1 MARVMSPD
9 DPRLSDSG
17 THPTG
22 TVAQWVTCSRGSV
35 LAKAG
40 VVCLGL
46 SGNVPGYR
54 ISRPLSLD
62 HIVIITTSGAGWM
75 DVGDERRVLGPGSIA
90 LLPAGAQ
97 HAYGVDRGTW
107 DIAWLNF
114 DGHRRL
120 PGMPTTAVVRPPRSS
135 LADAISG
142 LAQEHCGL
150 RTSEALS
157 HWSALVLLMLRRE
170 LSADARVAPDALTNL
185 WSTVAERLHEAW
197 SLHRLAKTTGCS
209 VDALD
214 GLCRRHLGLAPGR
227 HLALLRLRR
236 AQELLIATRF
246 TVVQIAPMVGYSD
259 PFSFSRAFSRWAG
272 CSPIRFRQ
280 RFGG

>member
-1 MARVMSPD
+1 MMSPD
-9 DPRLSDSG
+9 DPRLHDSG

-22 TVAQWVTCSRGSV
+22 TVAQWVSCSSGSV

-40 VVCLGL
+40 VVSLGL

-62 HIVIITTSGAGWM
+62 HIVIITIAGAGWM
-75 DVGDERRVLGPGSIA
+75 EAAGDERRVLGPGSIA
-90 LLPAGAQ
+90 LLPAGAA
-97 HAYGVDRGTW
+97 HAYGVDRGSW

-120 PGMPTTAVVRPPRSS
+120 AGMPTTAVVRPPRSS
-135 LADAISG
+135 LAHAISG
-142 LAQEHCGL
+142 LAQEHCGP
-150 RTSEALS
+150 RASEALS
-157 HWSALVLLMLRRE
+157 HWSALVLLSLRRE
-170 LSADARVAPDALTNL
+170 LSADARVAPEALTDL
-185 WSTVAERLHEAW
+185 WSTVAGRLHEAW
-197 SLHRLAKTTGCS
+197 SLPRLAKTAGCS

-214 GLCRRHLGLAPGR
+214 ALCRRHLGLAPGR

-236 AQELLIATRF
+236 AQELLIATSL
-246 TVVQIAPMVGYSD
+246 TVVQIAPMVGYPD